1 MFFLP
6 WWFAGSMNH
15 SGKKRRRPQGRLRQG
30 QAVSVVIAVA
40 TVVTILICSETDLL
54 RPAPELKDIQP
65 GPVAV
70 GSVDEAA
77 VVDLEVVG
85 HVAVR
90 LDRVSVGH
98 RNVERNLDRR
108 LGLADVPHGT
118 LTFLAYFTGGV
129 RVWDIREEGE

>member
-77 VVDLEVVG
+77 VVDLEVDNRGFVYATDRNG
-85 HVAVR
+85 SG
-90 LDRVSVGH
+90 LDILELRG
-98 RNVERNLDRR
+98 RAKQIGLGTDKDRHDGR
-108 LGLADVPHGT
+108 DGD
-118 LTFLAYFTGGV
+118 
-129 RVWDIREEGE
+129 DD